1 MRRVGVVGLSLVA
14 AVLVG
19 CGLPNDS
26 SPRDIPPNYAL
37 DDGSTT
43 SAPAAPSTT
52 GPRVYFVGGNASDPG
67 PLVGVS
73 RDVRASDLGD
83 VLTALLDGPTAS
95 EQSGG
100 LRTAIPDSTE
110 LIDARLLPDGTA
122 RVNLSDGIFSAS
134 GPALTD
140 AVAQI
145 VFTAAGAGTGA
156 RRVVLLV
163 DGELRPWPRGDS
175 SLETQPLTPLMFP
188 ALDPTSEPAYVPF
201 PVGGPDTSIPVTA
214 TSAPPPGE

>member
-1 MRRVGVVGLSLVA
+1 VRRTIVA
-14 AVLVG
+14 AFAAAILAG

-26 SPRDIPPNYAL
+26 SPRDIPPGYAL
-37 DDGSTT
+37 DDGSSTVAPIPS
-43 SAPAAPSTT
+43 SAA
-52 GPRVYFVGGNASDPG
+52 GPRVYFVGGNASAPG

-73 RDVRASDLGD
+73 RDVRASDLSG
-83 VLTALLDGPTAS
+83 VLQALLDGPTAS

-110 LIDARLLPDGTA
+110 LIDASVLPDGTA
-122 RVNLSDGIFSAS
+122 RVNVTDGIFSAS

-145 VFTAAGAGTGA
+145 VFSAAGTGTGV

-163 DGELRPWPRGDS
+163 DGEVRSWPRGDS
-175 SLETQPLTPLMFP
+175 SLESKPLTPFMFP

-201 PVGGPDTSIPVTA
+201 PVGEPETSVA
-214 TSAPPPGE
+214 TTTTVPPPGE